1 MKVKIGDYPTYRFY
15 HHWLYRLFNYR
26 PKQSVKIEINH
37 WDMYSM
43 DHTLA
48 HIILPMLKQF
58 KADTPTISC
67 GHLTKKEWGEIQDK
81 MIYAFEHKLIESEDT
96 DPNSDEKM
104 QEGFKLFG
112 EYYQGLW
119 Y

>member
-1 MKVKIGDYPTYRFY
+1 MKVKIGNYPKYRFY
-15 HHWLYRLFNYR
+15 HGLLYSWFNYS
-26 PKQSVKIEINH
+26 PKQSVKVKI
-37 WDMYSM
+37 DTYDTFSM

-48 HIILPMLKQF
+48 CIILPMLKQL
-58 KADTPTISC
+58 KETTHCYP
-67 GHLTKKEWGEIQDK
+67 GNLTRAKWEQIQDR
-81 MIYAFEHKLIESEDT
+81 MIYAFEHKLMEFEDT

-112 EYYQGLW
+112 EYYQALW